1 MGKFLLEV
9 QGMTCGSCVKR
20 VTESLEGL
28 NGVESA
34 KVDLDS
40 NTAAVVGNVDV
51 QELIRAVAETG
62 KQATLKKPAN
72 VVMTVKGMTCNG
84 CVKRVAEALQKV
96 RGVDEVTVS
105 LDKELAVVAGAA
117 SADMLLEAV
126 RSVGKTATLQIDKQ
140 AKAFT
145 VVGVTKMTC
154 NGCRKKIQQAL
165 EDVPGVS
172 GVFVSLAEQLAVVE
186 GNVDGEVVIAAIAE
200 AGKSPT
206 ILYRSLDGDLILPL
220 TVSSNQSDS
229 KKVIS
234 SVLEVSGVREVRV
247 QLEENFILVIGT
259 DFSWESVSRSIEIW
273 DVVATE
279 LFPSATDENLKSD
292 EVVTIPQ
299 TPVIVEKEIPLLRA
313 NGQEESL
320 QQTSPVSDESWRGDA
335 GDLCTPL
342 QSQNMS
348 VIDDRSSAHLKV
360 TGMTC
365 SSCVGIVEKVLNGV
379 PGVLSAKVNLMASRA
394 AVRYDPTKVSVQ
406 TIVDAVNSS
415 GYGAEKVEISSDL
428 QILIRFFDGEEL
440 AGKAMRQIQRDYPQV
455 MCSIVEEGKR
465 SRWKSAGNL
474 FDGIGPPRRG
484 TILKVVIGRDTVN
497 ELAHGNVFI
506 QIYEDVQNNPSLG
519 RFEIVPAS
527 DPQMFGDR
535 NPAFVL
541 AQSERTYLMRFAA
554 ALLLSIPIFVINFL
568 SEDASVRVRR
578 EFIQWVFATPVQF
591 GCGWIF
597 YRGAYYALKN
607 RRANMDTLIALG
619 SSVAYFFSTAVLLAN
634 LVATDSLPERT
645 IFDTSVLLIT
655 LVLFGKWLE
664 TIAKRK
670 AADGVTELNNLRP
683 PTATFL
689 KKVGSEFQVAYK
701 NISVELALPGDVV
714 RVLPGERCS
723 VDGIIV
729 AGRSSINESVMTGE
743 SELVTKAV
751 EDSVFAGSV
760 NVSNLLVVKAVSV
773 GNDTLLSRV
782 ASLVDEAQTSR
793 AKIED
798 FADRVSAVFVPVVV
812 SLSAITTLIWA
823 LLCVFHAVPAEWY
836 ADEGLVLFSLSFGLA
851 VLVVACPCAL
861 GLATPTVVMVA
872 TAVAARYKVLF
883 KHGGTSLE
891 STEKVDHVV
900 FDKTGTL
907 TMGRPH
913 VSSLKLLHT
922 AIDENDLL
930 EATASV
936 EEASSHPLA
945 KAIYRFIRED
955 RGIKTGSTL
964 RWLQESEGC
973 GVSGVLGD
981 GRRVDVGRAR
991 WISEVTGGKELTAE
1005 VLGSRKAV
1013 STAVVAIDGVPLAI
1027 FSLQDELRPEARA
1040 VVSRLQ
1046 DKMKVTTHMVTGDSP
1061 SVAESVATAV
1071 NIPRENVV
1079 SEALPWGKIER
1090 VRELKGGN
1098 HSVAFIGDGIN
1109 DAPAIA
1115 EADVGIALGAGTH
1128 IAMATASVVLV
1139 NSNLE
1144 DALIAIDIAK
1154 KAFKKVRMNFFWALC
1169 YNALALPI
1177 AAGALYPVTHTK
1189 LPPIVAASMMA
1200 LSSVSVIGN
1209 SLLLRRYRP
1218 PHVYNGGGR
1227 IEEDF
1232 PRHQNHGYE
1241 EV

>member
-1 MGKFLLEV
+1 
-9 QGMTCGSCVKR
+9 MTCGGCVKR
-20 VTESLEGL
+20 VQQSLERL
-28 NGVESA
+28 DGVESA
-34 KVDLDS
+34 NVDFDTQ
-40 NTAAVVGNVDV
+40 TAAVVGNVDS
-51 QELIRAVAETG
+51 QELIRAVEETG
-62 KQATLKKPAN
+62 KKATLKKPVN

-84 CVKRVAEALQKV
+84 CVKRVADSLRKV
-96 RGVDEVTVS
+96 RGVHEVTVS
-105 LDKELAVVAGAA
+105 LDKELAEVTGTA

-126 RSVGKTATLQIDKQ
+126 RSVGKTATIQIDEQ
-140 AKAFT
+140 VKAFT

-154 NGCRKKIQQAL
+154 NGCRKKIQKVL
-165 EDVPGVS
+165 ENVPGVT
-172 GVFVSLAEQLAVVE
+172 GVFVSLAEQLAVVQ
-186 GNVDGEVVIAAIAE
+186 GNVDPEVVIAAIAD

-206 ILYRSLDGDLILPL
+206 ILHRSLDGDLILPL
-220 TVSSNQSDS
+220 TISSNWSDS
-229 KKVIS
+229 KKVVS

-247 QLEENFILVIGT
+247 QPEENFMLVIGA
-259 DFSWESVSRSIEIW
+259 DFSWESVSRSIELCDI
-273 DVVATE
+273 DATE
-279 LFPSATDENLKSD
+279 LFPGAKDESFTSD

-299 TPVIVEKEIPLLRA
+299 TPIIVENEIPVLFA
-313 NGQEESL
+313 NGREESL
-320 QQTSPVSDESWRGDA
+320 HQTSPVTDVSWRREVPGDLSKPPRSPNMNVMDES
-335 GDLCTPL
+335 
-342 QSQNMS
+342 
-348 VIDDRSSAHLKV
+348 SSAHLKV

-379 PGVLSAKVNLMASRA
+379 TGVLYAKVNLMASRA
-394 AVRYDPTKVSVQ
+394 AVRYDPTKASVQ
-406 TIVDAVNSS
+406 TIINAVNSS

-428 QILIRFFDGEEL
+428 QILMRFFDGEEL

-455 MCSIVEEGKR
+455 VCSIVEEVTR
-465 SRWKSAGNL
+465 SRWKAAVSAFSL
-474 FDGIGPPRRG
+474 FDGLSPPRRG
-484 TILKVVIGRDTVN
+484 TIVKVVIGRDTVN
-497 ELAHGNVFI
+497 ELADGNVFI

-527 DPQMFGDR
+527 DPQIFGDR
-535 NPAFVL
+535 NPAYVL
-541 AQSERTYLMRFAA
+541 AQSERVYLLRFAA
-554 ALLLSIPIFVINFL
+554 ALLLSIPIFVIKFL
-568 SEDASVRVRR
+568 SEDASVRVFR

-591 GCGWIF
+591 GCGWSF
-597 YRGAYYALKN
+597 YRGAYHASKN
-607 RRANMDTLIALG
+607 GRANMDTLIALG
-619 SSVAYFFSTAVLLAN
+619 SSGAYFFSTTVLLAN
-634 LVATDSLPERT
+634 IFAPGSLSERT
-645 IFDTSVLLIT
+645 VFDTSVLLIT
-655 LVLFGKWLE
+655 IVLFGKWLE

-670 AADGVTELNNLRP
+670 AADGVTELNSLKP

-689 KKVGSEFQVAYK
+689 KKVGSEFQVIYK
-701 NISVELALPGDVV
+701 NISVELALPGDLV

-729 AGRSSINESVMTGE
+729 TGRSSIDESVMTGE

-751 EDSVFAGSV
+751 GDSVFAGSV

-782 ASLVDEAQTSR
+782 ANLVDEAQTSR

-798 FADRVSAVFVPVVV
+798 FADRISAVFVPLVV
-812 SLSAITTLIWA
+812 SLSTITTLIWM
-823 LLCVFHAVPAEWY
+823 LLCAFHAVPAEWY
-836 ADEGLVLFSLSFGLA
+836 ADEGLVLFSMSFGLA

-891 STEKVDHVV
+891 RTEKVDHVV

-913 VSSLKLLHT
+913 VSSFKLLHVDL
-922 AIDENDLL
+922 DENDLL

-945 KAIYRFIRED
+945 KAIYKFVREV
-955 RGIKTGSTL
+955 RGLEKRSRLI
-964 RWLQESEGC
+964 WLQETEGC

-981 GRRVDVGRAR
+981 GRRVDVGRAS
-991 WISEVTGGKELTAE
+991 WIGEVTGGKELTAE
-1005 VLGSRKAV
+1005 VLGSRKAL
-1013 STAVVAIDGVPLAI
+1013 STVVVAIDGVPSAI
-1027 FSLQDELRPEARA
+1027 FSLRDELRPEAQA

-1046 DKMKVTTHMVTGDSP
+1046 DKMKVTTHMITGDNP
-1061 SVAESVATAV
+1061 STAEGVATAL
-1071 NIPRENVV
+1071 NISPENVV

-1090 VRELKGGN
+1090 VRELKSGN
-1098 HSVAFIGDGIN
+1098 NVVAFIGDGIN

-1154 KAFKKVRMNFFWALC
+1154 KAFWKVRVNFFWALC
-1169 YNALALPI
+1169 YNVLALPI
-1177 AAGALYPVTHTK
+1177 AAGALYPATHAK
-1189 LPPIVAASMMA
+1189 LPPIVAASMMT
-1200 LSSVSVIGN
+1200 LSSIFVIGN

-1218 PHVYNGGGR
+1218 PHVYNSGGR

-1232 PRHQNHGYE
+1232 PRTHNGYE
-1241 EV
+1241 LV